1 MEYCPYDSAFEI
13 LTPKEEKKQKKRRE
27 KAKVNLDFLDDPAVD
42 PDRPALGNKSDVL
55 SLQVLNEAFIDISSN
70 ITLPPVGE
78 LKPLPRYFLNG
89 EDDYAEPFTDVI
101 GSSTPGSSTPAQL
114 PLPLNDNWKPVTP
127 SNSYTAFYD
136 EKSCP
141 TQLPNQQVVS
151 TSKNIAPVSSTTSN
165 TTTKTTTSNSVSSS
179 NDIESKIDLLFQ
191 RLDALEKEYK
201 TSNPNNQ
208 KEILCFVGTG
218 LVFLFGLNLLRR

>member
-1 MEYCPYDSAFEI
+1 MEYCPYESAFEI

-55 SLQVLNEAFIDISSN
+55 SLQVLNEAFVDISSN
-70 ITLPPVGE
+70 ITLPTVGE
-78 LKPLPRYFLNG
+78 LKPLPKYFLNG

-101 GSSTPGSSTPAQL
+101 GSSTPAQQ

-141 TQLPNQQVVS
+141 TPLPNQQVVS
-151 TSKNIAPVSSTTSN
+151 TSKTLSNSVAPVSSMSSSN
-165 TTTKTTTSNSVSSS
+165 TTKTASSNSVLSSD
-179 NDIESKIDLLFQ
+179 DIESKIDLLFQ